1 MSCLC
6 LFYTKMNEY
15 VTLEELR
22 QHLNVDFDHDDA
34 YISGLIEPVQL
45 AIEAYLNRPLTEL
58 VKDGKIDRRIWHA
71 IRILVA
77 NYYANREDIT
87 FAAANVIP
95 GHIALL
101 LQPLK
106 KYT

>member
-1 MSCLC
+1 M
-6 LFYTKMNEY
+6 KEY
-15 VTLEELR
+15 VTLDELK
-22 QHLNVDFDHDDA
+22 QHLNVDFDHDDI
-34 YISGLIEPVQL
+34 YISGLIEPIQL
-45 AIEAYLNRPLTEL
+45 AIESYLNNPIETY
-58 VKDGKIDRRIWHA
+58 VNDGKIDRRIWHA